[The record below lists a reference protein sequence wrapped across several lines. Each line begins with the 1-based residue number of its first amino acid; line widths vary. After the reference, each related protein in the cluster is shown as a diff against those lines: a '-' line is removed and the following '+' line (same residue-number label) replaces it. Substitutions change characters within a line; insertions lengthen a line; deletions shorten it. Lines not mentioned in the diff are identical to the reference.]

1 LRLGELSIQIAG
13 IDDLHAQLV
22 TTLTTL
28 KRLERKVDLMAA
40 DQAAL
45 DQAVQDLVAHTDAI
59 DQAVVALIAK
69 LEASGVTA
77 DFQAEVDALQAA
89 TGNLQTATDAANTAL
104 NPPTP

>member
-1 LRLGELSIQIAG
+1 VR
-13 IDDLHAQLV
+13 DLV
-22 TTLTTL
+22 TTRQYGELTFQAERFHDL
-28 KRLERKVDLMAA
+28 ELALNRIERKLNLMAA

-59 DQAVVALIAK
+59 DTAVASLIQK
-69 LEASGVTA
+69 LADAGVTA